1 MTLVEEPLHC
11 MRHGSLLLNYSI
23 WTKKKKWLGNS
34 HYINDLLSQ
43 WGFASYSWPQ
53 FKCLPSF
60 SLECLIP
67 FKKKKKNHK
76 MAYSCVNKSL
86 VDKHIITNMLLLYF
100 VCAHMCVTH
109 TFCPPKLKFWFYPIN
124 IYYLVTGLKLGPDQ
138 DNCV

>member
-23 WTKKKKWLGNS
+23 WTKKWLGNP

-86 VDKHIITNMLLLYF
+86 VDKHIIKNMYCYILC
-100 VCAHMCVTH
+100 VHTCASIIH
-109 TFCPPKLKFWFYPIN
+109 FAPPKLKFWFCPIN
-124 IYYLVTGLKLGPDQ
+124 IYYLITGLKLGPDQ